1 MPKSIDRYQY
11 LQERAQELGITPNSY
26 LAEQLGMSHQ
36 SLMSRLAAE
45 DDPKHIAWRLPEM
58 WGVMKLLREPP
69 ENLYLVFPP
78 DGEPPKR
85 WPAPKLPV
93 TASGSQLCIT
103 LPEGAAEEVL
113 TGLLDRLA
121 AGQ

>member
-26 LAEQLGMSHQ
+26 LAEQLGMSHR

-45 DDPKHIAWRLPEM
+45 DDPNHIAWRLPEM
-58 WGVMKLLREPP
+58 WRVMKLLREPP

-78 DGEPPKR
+78 DGELPKR
-85 WPAPKLPV
+85 WPTPKLPV
-93 TASGSQLCIT
+93 TTSGSQLCIT
-103 LPEGAAEEVL
+103 LPDGAAEEVL

>member
-11 LQERAQELGITPNSY
+11 LQERAQELGLTPTAY
-26 LAEQLGMSHQ
+26 LAEQLGMSHR
-36 SLMSRLAAE
+36 SLLRKLSPAGSPE
-45 DDPKHIAWRLPEM
+45 HTAWRLPEM
-58 WGVMKLLREPP
+58 WKAMKLLREPP

-103 LPEGAAEEVL
+103 LPDGAAEEVL

>member
-1 MPKSIDRYQY
+1 MPKSIDRYLY

-36 SLMSRLAAE
+36 SLMSRMTPE

-58 WGVMKLLREPP
+58 WRAMELLREPP

-85 WPAPKLPV
+85 WAAPKLPV

-103 LPEGAAEEVL
+103 LPDGAAEEVL
-113 TGLLDRLA
+113 TGLLDRLS